1 MRCLPRGPWWH
12 RADGRALPLRH
23 DGLAAARA
31 LHGVEGLVG
40 AALVAAVLADPVAHA
55 VTLGLST
62 DRSARERER
71 TGHQAAAITATDHA
85 ITATD
90 HPALNPPSASG
101 QW

>member
-1 MRCLPRGPWWH
+1 MRCLLRGPWWH

-55 VTLGLST
+55 ATLTPGSDT
-62 DRSARERER
+62 SGWRER